1 MNFSRRRLLVVQIVV
16 VAVLGC
22 GMKVDAMW
30 HVPQLFITVR
40 YYSLLFSTV
49 HCSVNTAFGFLSILY
64 QLSSRTFMIFIL
76 WRKCKVGWTP

>member
-1 MNFSRRRLLVVQIVV
+1 MNFSRRRLLIEQIVV

-49 HCSVNTAFGFLSILY
+49 HYTVIGFLSVLY
-64 QLSSRTFMIFIL
+64 QLSSRAFMIFIL
-76 WRKCKVGWTP
+76 WRKCKVGWTA